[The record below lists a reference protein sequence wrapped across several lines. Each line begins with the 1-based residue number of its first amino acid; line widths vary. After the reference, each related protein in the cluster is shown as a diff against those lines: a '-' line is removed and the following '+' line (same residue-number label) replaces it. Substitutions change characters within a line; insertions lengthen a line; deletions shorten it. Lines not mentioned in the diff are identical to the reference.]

1 MFKRNENGRLQFER
15 LDFECYISD
24 LLEVAKSKDDLEW
37 MTKCLVDSVQLV
49 AWEIATCDM
58 KMEDWEDLYFPAD

>member
-15 LDFECYISD
+15 LDFEEYIAY
-24 LLEVAKSKDDLEW
+24 LLESAKNKHDLEW

-49 AWEIATCDM
+49 AYEIAIYDM
-58 KMEDWEDLYFPAD
+58 KLEEWDDLYCPF